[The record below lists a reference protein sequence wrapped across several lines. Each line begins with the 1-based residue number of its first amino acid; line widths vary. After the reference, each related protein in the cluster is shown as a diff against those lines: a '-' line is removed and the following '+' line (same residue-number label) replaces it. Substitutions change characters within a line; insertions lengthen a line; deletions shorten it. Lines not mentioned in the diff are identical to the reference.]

1 MKNDDKNK
9 KQSPYPPRNVSVNY
23 YTDPIYSTDAFYGY
37 EDNNDLE
44 RTSGEDAADDAAG
57 EAAVDDENKALDEP
71 VESWGWINN
80 VD

>member
-1 MKNDDKNK
+1 MTDEKNK
-9 KQSPYPPRNVSVNY
+9 KKSPFPPSNVSVHY

-37 EDNNDLE
+37 EGSSDEQKSDNLK
-44 RTSGEDAADDAAG
+44 
-57 EAAVDDENKALDEP
+57 DDEESHDEALDEP

>member
-1 MKNDDKNK
+1 MSPKDKREKNF
-9 KQSPYPPRNVSVNY
+9 PFPPFNVSVNY

-37 EDNNDLE
+37 VDE
-44 RTSGEDAADDAAG
+44 SGPSEQSS
-57 EAAVDDENKALDEP
+57 ENKERKREERLVEDSLDEP

>member
-1 MKNDDKNK
+1 MKESDKNAK
-9 KQSPYPPRNVSVNY
+9 KSPFPPSNVSVNY

-37 EDNNDLE
+37 DEEDNPRE
-44 RTSGEDAADDAAG
+44 EAKGEKR
-57 EAAVDDENKALDEP
+57 EEALDEP